1 MEQKKLKGKAK
12 FIGWGNQE
20 GADGVFVSITRC
32 LLDGCKLIVKTDAS
46 VSYAFNDKVRNA
58 AKNFG
63 VGLELVDIY
72 AIDDYNIEAVYEP
85 IIGAEPKFI
94 YVNKGH
100 QMSPANAYVL
110 ATDFN
115 GDFWIEI
122 YREDAEGNRIRLWC
136 GDFEN
141 K

>member
-1 MEQKKLKGKAK
+1 MLKGKAK
-12 FIGWGNQE
+12 FLGWGNQD

-32 LLDGCKLIVKTDAS
+32 LLDGCKLVVKTDAS
-46 VSYAFNDKVRNA
+46 VSYAFNDIVKNA

-85 IIGAEPKFI
+85 IISAEPKFI
-94 YVNKGH
+94 YVNKGC

-122 YREDAEGNRIRLWC
+122 YRGC
-136 GDFEN
+136 
-141 K
+141 